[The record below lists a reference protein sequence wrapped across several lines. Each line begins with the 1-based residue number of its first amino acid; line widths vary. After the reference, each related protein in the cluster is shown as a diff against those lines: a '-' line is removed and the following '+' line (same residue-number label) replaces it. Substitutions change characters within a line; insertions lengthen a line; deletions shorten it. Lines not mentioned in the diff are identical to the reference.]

1 MEAAVDVQTVMPRRR
16 LELAARAATARLRAL
31 QLGAALLPLVYWPW
45 TYDSYVLPKLLLARS
60 LVLVLAAL
68 LVIRWMVGGAI
79 VVKRTALDIP
89 LLAFI
94 ASALLSAIAGVNLN
108 VGLFGTYTRYDGVL
122 TLITYAALFWLAV
135 QTLKNADDAR
145 SLLRA
150 MLIGAYLVAILAIG
164 QWLLDKLHGFTIPRA
179 YGTLGNA
186 NVLGA
191 YLVPL
196 MGFAYH
202 ELSRAKFAGGRLIA
216 ANALGLLGLA
226 LLLTVSQSAWLGL
239 AAEI

>member
-108 VGLFGTYTRYDGVL
+108 VGLFGTFTRYDGVL

-135 QTLKNADDAR
+135 QTLKDGEDAR
-145 SLLRA
+145 GLLRG
-150 MLIGAYLVAILAIG
+150 MLAGAYLVSILAIG
-164 QWLLDKLHGFTIPRA
+164 QWALDKLHGDPVPRA
-179 YGTLGNA
+179 FGTLGNA

-191 YLVPL
+191 YLAML
-196 MGFAYH
+196 MGYAFF
-202 ELSRAKFAGGRLIA
+202 ELTHAR
-216 ANALGLLGLA
+216 
-226 LLLTVSQSAWLGL
+226 SA
-239 AAEI
+239 